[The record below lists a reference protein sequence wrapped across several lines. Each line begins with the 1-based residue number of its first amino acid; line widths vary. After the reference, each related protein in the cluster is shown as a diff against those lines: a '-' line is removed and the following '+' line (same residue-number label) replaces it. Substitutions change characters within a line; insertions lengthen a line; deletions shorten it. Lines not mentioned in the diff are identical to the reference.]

1 MHQEERRIYLIKEL
15 LQEYTSCSRPD
26 IPKDPVRQ
34 KMLLRGLLNVRRP
47 AAVSR
52 KFLEV
57 QDAYLQTELAGKR
70 ITDCPINYA
79 LFSSL
84 FAFSLNDLV

>member
-84 FAFSLNDLV
+84 FAFSLNT